1 MVKARYGLLFFPS
14 EWVRA
19 FRGLEQLCG
28 RGSPACNMVALVA
41 LMKRDRQR
49 GEGQK
54 QGDHVGGSGDTF
66 WQRTGVVVIEVG
78 KVVGR

>member
-19 FRGLEQLCG
+19 FRGLVAVW
-28 RGSPACNMVALVA
+28 RGSPACNRVALVA

-54 QGDHVGGSGDTF
+54 QGGHVVALGTLLGSGQE
-66 WQRTGVVVIEVG
+66 WQLL
-78 KVVGR
+78 KWGRQ